1 MLVLRFL
8 FLTVKN
14 MVLITDSGATKADWI
29 ALDDKGNQV
38 FMTQTLGLSPEVLT
52 EEVIIDR
59 LANNFELSKNSHKV
73 TRLFFYGAGCG
84 TDRMKKFLKK
94 IFREFFPKAKIEV
107 KEDTYAAIYSTTK
120 IGHQGI
126 VCILGTGS
134 NCSYYDGNQLFQKVT
149 SLGYIPMD
157 DGSGNFFGRKLIRDY
172 YFHKIPQDLAIK
184 FEQGYNLDAD
194 VIKENLYKRPNP
206 NTYLATSARFLVEN
220 KDHPYSKG
228 VIDKGFQQFV
238 NNYIMQLELA
248 TKVPIHFVGSIA
260 YYLREELAA
269 VIERN
274 DLVLGVIR
282 QRPIEG
288 LVEFHKDT
296 I

>member
-1 MLVLRFL
+1 MI
-8 FLTVKN
+8 
-14 MVLITDSGATKADWI
+14 LITDSGATKADWI
-29 ALDDKGNQV
+29 ALDDKAQQV
-38 FMTQTLGLSPEVLT
+38 FLTQTLGLSPEVLSADVIT
-52 EEVIIDR
+52 ER
-59 LANNFELSKNSHKV
+59 LANNFDLSKNSKKV
-73 TRLFFYGAGCG
+73 ESLYFYGAGCG

-94 IFREFFPKAKIEV
+94 IFREFFPNAKIEV

-134 NCSYYDGNQLFQKVT
+134 NCSYYDGHQLIQKVT

-172 YFHKIPQDLAIK
+172 YFHKIPQDLALK
-184 FEQGYNLDAD
+184 FSKGYNLDPD
-194 VIKENLYKRPNP
+194 VIKENLYKKPNP
-206 NTYLATSARFLVEN
+206 NTYLATFARFLVEN
-220 KDHPYSKG
+220 KDHPYCKG

-238 NNYIMQLELA
+238 NNYIMQFELA

>member
-1 MLVLRFL
+1 
-8 FLTVKN
+8 
-14 MVLITDSGATKADWI
+14 MVVIVDSGATKADWI
-29 ALDDKGNQV
+29 ALDEKGDQI
-38 FMTQTLGLSPEVLT
+38 FLTQTLGLSPEVLT
-52 EEVIIDR
+52 RDVIEDR
-59 LANNFELSKNSHKV
+59 MANNFELSKNSTKV
-73 TRLFFYGAGCG
+73 TRLYFYGAGCG
-84 TDRMKKFLKK
+84 TNRMKKFLKE
-94 IFREFFPKAKIEV
+94 IFKDFFPKAKIEV

-120 IGHQGI
+120 IGHPGI

-134 NCSYYDGNQLFQKVT
+134 NCSYYDGHQLFQKVV

-172 YFHKIPQDLAIK
+172 YYHKMPQDLAHK
-184 FEQGYNLDAD
+184 FSKEYNLDAD
-194 VIKENLYKRPNP
+194 VIKENLYKKPNP
-206 NTYLATSARFLVEN
+206 NTYLATFARFLVEN
-220 KDHPYSKG
+220 RNHPYSKG

-238 NNYIMQLELA
+238 NNHIMQFELA
-248 TKVPIHFVGSIA
+248 TKVPINFVGSIA
-260 YYLREELAA
+260 YFLREELAS

-288 LVEFHKDT
+288 LVEFHKET

>member
-1 MLVLRFL
+1 MI
-8 FLTVKN
+8 
-14 MVLITDSGATKADWI
+14 LIADSGATKSDWI
-29 ALDDKGNQV
+29 ALDSDGAEV

-52 EEVIIDR
+52 REVIEDR
-59 LANNFELSKNSHKV
+59 LANNYELSKSKDKITN
-73 TRLFFYGAGCG
+73 LYFYGAGCG
-84 TDRMKKFLKK
+84 TDRMKKFLKE
-94 IFREFFPKAKIEV
+94 IFKEYFPNAEVNV

-120 IGHQGI
+120 VGVQGI

-134 NCSYYDGNQLFQKVT
+134 NCSYYDGHQLFQKVV

-172 YFHKIPQDLAIK
+172 YFHKMPQDLGFK
-184 FEQGYNLDAD
+184 FAKEYDLDPD
-194 VIKENLYKRPNP
+194 VIKENLYKQPNP
-206 NTYLATSARFLVEN
+206 NTYLATFARFLIEN
-220 KDHPYSKG
+220 KEHPYCKG
-228 VIDKGFQQFV
+228 VIDKGFQQYV
-238 NNYIMQLELA
+238 NNYIMQFELA

-260 YYLREELAA
+260 YYLKDELTQ

-288 LVEFHKDT
+288 LMEFHRET
-296 I
+296 IS

>member
-1 MLVLRFL
+1 MI
-8 FLTVKN
+8 
-14 MVLITDSGATKADWI
+14 LITDSGATKADWI
-29 ALDDKGNQV
+29 ALDETGKQL
-38 FMTQTLGLSPEVLT
+38 FLTQTLGLSPEVLSA
-52 EEVIIDR
+52 EVIIER
-59 LANNFELSKNSHKV
+59 LANNFELSKNSRKV
-73 TRLFFYGAGCG
+73 ERLYFYGAGCG
-84 TDRMKKFLKK
+84 TDRMKKFLRK
-94 IFREFFPKAKIEV
+94 IFREFFPKARIEV

-120 IGHQGI
+120 VGHQGI

-134 NCSYYDGNQLFQKVT
+134 NCSYYDGHQLIQKVT

-172 YFHKIPQDLAIK
+172 YFHKIPQDLAVK
-184 FEQGYNLDAD
+184 FSNGYNLDAD
-194 VIKENLYKRPNP
+194 VIKENLYKKPNP
-206 NTYLATSARFLVEN
+206 NTYLATFARFLIEN
-220 KDHPYSKG
+220 KDHPYCKG

-238 NNYIMQLELA
+238 NNYIMQFELA

-260 YYLREELAA
+260 YYLREELAI

>member
-1 MLVLRFL
+1 MI
-8 FLTVKN
+8 
-14 MVLITDSGATKADWI
+14 LIVDSGATKSDWI
-29 ALDDKGNQV
+29 ALDEKGNQI

-52 EEVIIDR
+52 REVIEDR
-59 LANNFELSKNSHKV
+59 LANNYELSQNKHKA
-73 TRLFFYGAGCG
+73 TQLYFYGAGCG
-84 TDRMKKFLKK
+84 TERMKQFLRD
-94 IFREFFPKAKIEV
+94 IFTDFFPNVKAEV

-134 NCSYYDGNQLFQKVT
+134 NCSYYDGNQLFQKVV

-172 YFHKIPQDLAIK
+172 YFHKMPQDLGIK
-184 FEQGYNLDAD
+184 FSKAHDLNPD
-194 VIKENLYKRPNP
+194 VIKDNLYKQPNP
-206 NTYLATSARFLVEN
+206 NTYLATFAKFMIQN
-220 KDHPYSKG
+220 KEHPYCKG

-238 NNYIMQLELA
+238 NNYIMQFELA

-260 YYLREELAA
+260 HFLRDELAA

-274 DLVLGVIR
+274 DLILGVIR

-288 LVEFHKDT
+288 LVEFHKET